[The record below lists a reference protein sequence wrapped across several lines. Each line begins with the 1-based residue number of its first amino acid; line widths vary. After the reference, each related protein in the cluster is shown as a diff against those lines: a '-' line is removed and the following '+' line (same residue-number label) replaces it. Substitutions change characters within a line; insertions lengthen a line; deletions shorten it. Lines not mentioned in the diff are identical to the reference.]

1 MFTKIVGQ
9 FVSELTFFIHLFDTC
24 LCHDVSYQE
33 ARVDVLNPKFGLT
46 RVVRIKSYFVSKG
59 EFMQAAIHVVNHTTS
74 IPLFT
79 SDSKPVKQPKFI
91 AQFAHNAA
99 SIQAAQRLRA
109 QTFSA
114 EYGVHFDHPTGLD
127 IDSYDAFCQH
137 LNVYDTTTGQLIA
150 TTRLLSDQQAV
161 LAGGFYSAQEFDMS
175 CLMPH
180 LEGRVLEIGRTC
192 VHADYRSGAAI
203 TVLWSA
209 LADYLVEE
217 EFSYLIGCASISLE
231 ETGERFAAIMATLDE
246 EKFVQP
252 AMRVKPKLAMPR
264 LVSAHHVETKV
275 SLPPLL
281 KAYLRMNAKIGG
293 EACFDTAFNCADMF
307 IVLDVATLA
316 GRYAQRFL
324 KTA

>member
-1 MFTKIVGQ
+1 MQISITAATPMFKAESQ
-9 FVSELTFFIHLFDTC
+9 R
-24 LCHDVSYQE
+24 Q
-33 ARVDVLNPKFGLT
+33 
-46 RVVRIKSYFVSKG
+46 
-59 EFMQAAIHVVNHTTS
+59 Q
-74 IPLFT
+74 
-79 SDSKPVKQPKFI
+79 KQPKFI
-91 AQFAHNAA
+91 AQFAHTAA

-109 QTFSA
+109 QVFSA
-114 EYGVHFDHPTGLD
+114 EYGVHFNHPTGLD
-127 IDSYDAFCQH
+127 IDSYDHFCQH
-137 LNVYDTTTGQLIA
+137 INVYDTTNGLLIA
-150 TTRLLSDQQAV
+150 TTRLLSDDQAK

-180 LEGRVLEIGRTC
+180 LQGRVLEIGRTC
-192 VHADYRSGAAI
+192 VHPDYRSGGAI

-209 LADYLVEE
+209 LAEYLLAED
-217 EFSYLIGCASISLE
+217 FSYLIGCASISLE

-252 AMRVKPKLAMPR
+252 TMRVKPKLAMPNNTK
-264 LVSAHHVETKV
+264 SHANIETKV

-293 EACFDTAFNCADMF
+293 EACLDTEFNCADMF